1 MAELAGYAYFSR
13 AESYYQPPGSPETWQ
28 AQVHVYEV
36 LDNGSTVYL
45 GVALYK
51 ASDQDSLGLRFGY
64 PPEPD
69 INNPAFEGYY
79 DLDPP
84 ALRHVKLPA
93 ERVRAYRYKGN
104 ASGATLTA
112 SPAEYDLGSITVDL
126 GTEYMVW
133 AHWDAPDEWGSFPS
147 PARVAFVLP
156 QAPGLW
162 KDMVLSEDWHRVA
175 FGSDFAEEILNKIEL
190 VCPSPVLEM
199 VATVEGLAQIQLT
212 APAARVELLGGARIE
227 LVAPAAR
234 VALTGSDASNR
245 IELVAPAAVAAL
257 VGGAQVQLV
266 APSPVMSLQAT
277 VSELAR
283 IELVCP
289 MPQVLLEATVEGLA
303 QIALVAPAARTEF
316 VGGARIE
323 LVAPA
328 AVVSLEAS
336 TEGLALIHLV
346 CPMPVVQ
353 LEAYGEATASF
364 DLVAPAA
371 IAGGWA
377 DIVLV
382 APAARALLV
391 ATAEVPVVH
400 EAYAVNLRTQLET
413 GGNEVTRYTAFP
425 FSRVVRWRGR
435 YVGMAADGLYFLGGD
450 TDAGQPIAW
459 HLHTGTTDFGSAQRK
474 AWISCYVGGRMPPC
488 SRFVLAVGEKCQER
502 YPYDTPRGST
512 AQNYRQKFGRGMDA
526 RYYALELSGR
536 GALTIDDLEAE
547 VVNKT
552 RRI

>member
-13 AESYYQPPGSPETWQ
+13 AENYYTPPGDPETWQ

-36 LDNGSTVYL
+36 RDDGSALYL
-45 GVALYK
+45 GLALYK
-51 ASDQDSLGLRFGY
+51 ASYQDSLGLRFGY

-69 INNPAFEGYY
+69 INNPDFDGYY

-93 ERVRAYRYKGN
+93 ERVRTYRCVGTV
-104 ASGATLTA
+104 SGAMLTA
-112 SPAEYDLGSITVDL
+112 SPAEFDLGSITVDPD
-126 GTEYMVW
+126 TEYLVW
-133 AHWDAPDEWGSFPS
+133 AHWDQPGEWGSFPS
-147 PARVAFVLP
+147 PARVAFLLP
-156 QAPGLW
+156 LAPGLW
-162 KDMVLSEDWHRVA
+162 KDMVLSEEWHRAA
-175 FGSDFAEEILNKIEL
+175 FGSDYAEEVENRIEL

-199 VATVEGLAQIQLT
+199 VATVEGLAQIQLV
-212 APAARVELLGGARIE
+212 APAARVELLSGARIE

-234 VALTGSDASNR
+234 VALTASDTSNR

-303 QIALVAPAARTEF
+303 QIALVAPAARAEF

-336 TEGLALIHLV
+336 TEGLAQIHLV

-364 DLVAPAA
+364 ELVAPAA

-391 ATAEVPVVH
+391 ATVEVPVVH
-400 EAYAVNLRTQLET
+400 EAYAINLRTQLET

-425 FSRVVRWRGR
+425 FTRIVRWRGR
-435 YVGMAADGLYFLGGD
+435 YVAMAADGLYFLGGD

-488 SRFVLAVGEKCQER
+488 SRFTVAVGEKCQER
-502 YPYDTPRGST
+502 YPYDTPRGSS
-512 AQNYRQKFGRGMDA
+512 AQNYRQKFGKGLDA

>member
-1 MAELAGYAYFSR
+1 MAELAGYAYLSR
-13 AESYYQPPGSPETWQ
+13 AESYYSPPGDPETWQ

-36 LDNGSTVYL
+36 YADGSTVYL

-51 ASDQDSLGLRFGY
+51 ASQQDYLGLRFGY
-64 PPEPD
+64 RPEPD
-69 INNPAFEGYY
+69 INNPAYEGYY
-79 DLDPP
+79 DLDPV
-84 ALRHVKLPA
+84 ALRHIMLPP
-93 ERVRAYRYKGN
+93 ERVRSFYYKTHET
-104 ASGATLTA
+104 GAALQA
-112 SPAEYDLGSITVDL
+112 DPDQYDLGGLIPDPA
-126 GTEYMVW
+126 TEYMVW
-133 AHWDAPDEWGSFPS
+133 CHWDAPDEVGDFPR
-147 PARVAFVLP
+147 PARVAVLLP
-156 QAPGLW
+156 LVPGLW
-162 KDMVLSEDWHRVA
+162 QGMGVTEDWHRAA
-175 FGSDFAEEILNKIEL
+175 FASDYAEEILNEIEL
-190 VCPSPVLEM
+190 VCPTPVLEM
-199 VATVEGLAQIQLT
+199 MATVEGLARFDLI
-212 APAARVELLGGARIE
+212 APMARAEFHAGVRVE

-245 IELVAPAAVAAL
+245 IELVAPTAVAAL
-257 VGGAQVQLV
+257 EGGAQVQLV
-266 APSPVMSLQAT
+266 APTPVMSLQAT

-289 MPQVLLEATVEGLA
+289 VPQVLLEATVEGLA
-303 QIALVAPAARTEF
+303 QIALMAPAARVDF

-323 LVAPA
+323 LLAPA
-328 AVVSLEAS
+328 AVVSLEAT
-336 TEGLALIHLV
+336 TEGLAQIQLV

-353 LEAYGEATASF
+353 LEADGEATASF

-382 APAARALLV
+382 APVARALLM

-400 EAYAVNLRTQLET
+400 EAYAINLRTSLET

-425 FSRVVRWRGR
+425 FTRIVRWRGR
-435 YVGMAADGLYFLGGD
+435 YVAMAADGLYFLGGD
-450 TDAGQPIAW
+450 TDAGQLIAW

-488 SRFVLAVGEKCQER
+488 SRFVVVAGERCQER
-502 YPYDTPRGST
+502 YPYDTPRGAS
-512 AQNYRQKFGRGMDA
+512 AQNYRQKFGRGLDA

>member
-13 AESYYQPPGSPETWQ
+13 AESYYPPPGDPETWQ

-36 LDNGSTVYL
+36 YDDGTAVYS

-51 ASDQDSLGLRFGY
+51 ASLQDYLGLRFGY
-64 PPEPD
+64 RPEPD
-69 INNPAFEGYY
+69 INNPAYEGYY
-79 DLDPP
+79 DLDPL
-84 ALRHVKLPA
+84 ALRHIKQPP
-93 ERVRAYRYKGN
+93 ERVRRFYYKINETG
-104 ASGATLTA
+104 ASLQAD
-112 SPAEYDLGSITVDL
+112 PDRYDLGGLIPDPATQ
-126 GTEYMVW
+126 YMVW
-133 AHWDAPDEWGSFPS
+133 CHWEAPDEVGDFPR
-147 PARVAFVLP
+147 PARVAVLLP
-156 QAPGLW
+156 LVPGLW
-162 KDMVLSEDWHRVA
+162 QGMDITEDWHRAA
-175 FGSDFAEEILNKIEL
+175 FASDYAEEILNEIEL
-190 VCPSPVLEM
+190 VCPTPVLEM
-199 VATVEGLAQIQLT
+199 VATVEGLARFDLV
-212 APAARVELLGGARIE
+212 APVARAELYAGARIE

-234 VALTGSDASNR
+234 VALTGSDAANR
-245 IELVAPAAVAAL
+245 IELVAPAATALL
-257 VGGAQVQLV
+257 VGGTQIALV
-266 APSPVMSLQAT
+266 APSPVVSLQAT

-289 MPQVLLEATVEGLA
+289 VPQVLLEATVEGLA
-303 QIALVAPAARTEF
+303 QIVLMAPAARVDF

-323 LVAPA
+323 LLAPA
-328 AVVSLEAS
+328 AVVSLEAT
-336 TEGLALIHLV
+336 TEGLAQIHLV
-346 CPMPVVQ
+346 CPMPVAQ
-353 LEAYGEATASF
+353 LEAHGEATASF

-382 APAARALLV
+382 APAARAFLV

-400 EAYAVNLRTQLET
+400 EAYAINLRTSLET

-425 FSRVVRWRGR
+425 FTRIVRWRGR
-435 YVGMAADGLYFLGGD
+435 YVAMAANGLYFLGGD

-488 SRFVLAVGEKCQER
+488 SRFTVAAGERCQER
-502 YPYDTPRGST
+502 YPYDTPRGAT